1 MNEQDYLFGD
11 FYPPARVPSVCFDP
25 DVLASVDYEDAT
37 KLEKKLLK
45 EREEAQQKYREHDER
60 IKELLAMA
68 EISPRKNRKAAAFV
82 KNYARIREK
91 YIHNW
96 RPREKKLK
104 KRWRYRAILAS
115 FAEPYCES
123 FEARRL
129 AEVNRR
135 IAEDDLEGLR
145 RAVAQGEEK
154 KRDFLWMYYR
164 QKLSAT
170 ATYYD

>member
-1 MNEQDYLFGD
+1 MNEYSDGLGYFCGTE
-11 FYPPARVPSVCFDP
+11 RRGGVCYDP
-25 DVLASVDYEDAT
+25 DVLASVDYENEAT
-37 KLEKKLLK
+37 LEGQLLK
-45 EREEAQQKYREHDER
+45 GREEAEQKYREHDER
-60 IKELLAMA
+60 IKALLAEA

-104 KRWRYRAILAS
+104 KRWRYRSILSS

-123 FEARRL
+123 FESRRA
-129 AEVNRR
+129 AEVSIR
-135 IAEDDLEGLR
+135 INTDDLESLH
-145 RAVAQGEEK
+145 RAVAQGEEEK
-154 KRDFLWMYYR
+154 YRFLWMYYQ

-170 ATYYD
+170 ATYYN

>member
-1 MNEQDYLFGD
+1 
-11 FYPPARVPSVCFDP
+11 
-25 DVLASVDYEDAT
+25 
-37 KLEKKLLK
+37 
-45 EREEAQQKYREHDER
+45 
-60 IKELLAMA
+60 MA
-68 EISPRKNRKAAAFV
+68 ERSPRLRRKCGAFA
-82 KNYARIREK
+82 KKHSRIREG
-91 YIHNW
+91 YTWDW
-96 RPREKKLK
+96 RPREKGLK

-154 KRDFLWMYYR
+154 KRDFLWMYYQ

-170 ATYYD
+170 ATYYDKQKEVL